1 MVGRIKFMQKCV
13 WLPVLLTVAIAQLQ
27 ACGKDQP
34 VAAPKGVPVTVLTI
48 VPKDTPVTLE
58 FIAQTQSSQGVNIQ
72 ARVSGFLEKRVY
84 TEGSKVKKGDVLFQM
99 DRKPFQAQVDA
110 AKAALQRYEA
120 SVGVARANLARTK
133 PLVEQNALSQRDLD
147 DAQGQFEEASAA
159 VAESKAQLYSA
170 QLNLSYTTIT
180 SPVDGVSSLS
190 AIADGSYL
198 DAANSQLTTVSVL
211 SPMWINFS
219 LSENILARIV
229 GEEKKGVLKAPKDKE
244 YSVHIVLVDGT
255 TFPQRG
261 RIDFT
266 DPSYN
271 VDTGTFL
278 IRAAVDNPAGV
289 LRPNQYVRTQLIGA
303 VRPDAILIPQSA
315 VQQSAN
321 GHFVWLV
328 DKSNKS
334 KLRSITVGE
343 WNGADWFINEGLASG
358 DRVVVDGA
366 IRLTP
371 DTLVS
376 ITAADAPQDKASP
389 SATSTK

>member
-1 MVGRIKFMQKCV
+1 M
-13 WLPVLLTVAIAQLQ
+13 
-27 ACGKDQP
+27 
-34 VAAPKGVPVTVLTI
+34 
-48 VPKDTPVTLE
+48 
-58 FIAQTQSSQGVNIQ
+58 
-72 ARVSGFLEKRVY
+72 
-84 TEGSKVKKGDVLFQM
+84 
-99 DRKPFQAQVDA
+99 
-110 AKAALQRYEA
+110 
-120 SVGVARANLARTK
+120 
-133 PLVEQNALSQRDLD
+133 
-147 DAQGQFEEASAA
+147 
-159 VAESKAQLYSA
+159 
-170 QLNLSYTTIT
+170 
-180 SPVDGVSSLS
+180 
-190 AIADGSYL
+190 
-198 DAANSQLTTVSVL
+198 
-211 SPMWINFS
+211 
-219 LSENILARIV
+219 
-229 GEEKKGVLKAPKDKE
+229 
-244 YSVHIVLVDGT
+244 HIVLVDGT

-343 WNGADWFINEGLASG
+343 WNGAEWFINEGLASG

>member
-1 MVGRIKFMQKCV
+1 MVTRIKFMPKCA
-13 WLPVLLTVAIAQLQ
+13 WLPLLISAAIIQLQ
-27 ACGKDQP
+27 GCTTDEK
-34 VAAPKGVPVTVLTI
+34 AATPKGIPVTVLKI

-58 FIAQTQSSQGVNIQ
+58 FVAQTQSSQGVNIQ

-84 TEGSKVKKGDVLFQM
+84 TEGSEVKKGEVLFQM
-99 DRKPFQAQVDA
+99 DKKPFQAQVDA
-110 AKAALQRYEA
+110 AEAALKRYEA
-120 SVGVARANLARTK
+120 SLGVARANLARTK
-133 PLVEQNALSQRDLD
+133 PLVAQNALSQRDLD

-159 VAESKAQLYSA
+159 VAGSKAQLYSA
-170 QLNLSYTTIT
+170 QLDLSYTTIT

-229 GEEKKGVLKAPKDKE
+229 GEEKKGVLKAPKNDE
-244 YSVHIVLVDGT
+244 YSVEIVLVDGT
-255 TFPQRG
+255 IFPQRG

-278 IRAAVDNPAGV
+278 IRAAVDNPSGV

-303 VRPDAILIPQSA
+303 VRPDAILIPQRA

-334 KLRSITVGE
+334 KLRLVTVGD
-343 WNGADWFINEGLASG
+343 WNGSDWFINEGLASG

-366 IRLTP
+366 IRLAP

-376 ITAADAPQDKASP
+376 ITADNAPQDKASP

>member
-1 MVGRIKFMQKCV
+1 MARQKRLLQKCV
-13 WLPVLLTVAIAQLQ
+13 WFPVLLTAAILQLQ

-48 VPKDTPVTLE
+48 VPKDIPVTLE
-58 FIAQTQSSQGVNIQ
+58 FVAQTQSSQGVNIQ
-72 ARVSGFLEKRVY
+72 ARVSGFLEKRIY
-84 TEGSKVKKGDVLFQM
+84 TEGAKVKVGDVLFQM
-99 DRKPFQAQVDA
+99 DKKPFQAQVDA
-110 AKAALQRYEA
+110 AEAALKRYEA
-120 SVGVARANLARTK
+120 SVEVARANLARTK

-159 VAESKAQLYSA
+159 AAESKAQLYSA
-170 QLNLSYTTIT
+170 QLDLSYTTIT
-180 SPVDGVSSLS
+180 SPVDGISSMS
-190 AIADGSYL
+190 AMADGSYL

-229 GEEKKGVLKAPKDKE
+229 GEEKKGLLKSPKDNE
-244 YSVHIVLVDGT
+244 FSVQIILVDGT
-255 TFPQRG
+255 IFPQRG
-261 RIDFT
+261 KIDFA

-278 IRAAVDNPAGV
+278 IRASVDNPDGV

-303 VRPDAILIPQSA
+303 IRTDAVLIPQRA

-321 GHFVWLV
+321 GHFVWIV

-334 KLRSITVGE
+334 KLRPITVGD
-343 WNGADWFINEGLASG
+343 WKGNDWFINEGLASG
-358 DRVVVDGA
+358 DRVVIDGA
-366 IRLTP
+366 IRLAP

-376 ITAADAPQDKASP
+376 ISVADASQNKDAS
-389 SATSTK
+389 SATSTQ

>member
-1 MVGRIKFMQKCV
+1 MARQKRLLQKCV
-13 WLPVLLTVAIAQLQ
+13 WFPVLLTAAILQLQ

-48 VPKDTPVTLE
+48 VPKDIPVTLE
-58 FIAQTQSSQGVNIQ
+58 FVAQTQSSQGVNIQ
-72 ARVSGFLEKRVY
+72 ARVSGFLEKRIY
-84 TEGSKVKKGDVLFQM
+84 TEGAKVKVGDVLFQM
-99 DRKPFQAQVDA
+99 DKKPFQAQVDA
-110 AKAALQRYEA
+110 AEAALKRYEA
-120 SVGVARANLARTK
+120 SVEVARANLARTK

-159 VAESKAQLYSA
+159 AAESKAQLYSA
-170 QLNLSYTTIT
+170 QLDLSYTTIT
-180 SPVDGVSSLS
+180 SPVDGISSMS
-190 AIADGSYL
+190 AMADGSYL
-198 DAANSQLTTVSVL
+198 DAANSQLTTVSAL

-229 GEEKKGVLKAPKDKE
+229 GEEKKGLLKSPKDNE
-244 YSVHIVLVDGT
+244 FSVQIILVDGT
-255 TFPQRG
+255 IFPQRG
-261 RIDFT
+261 KIDFA

-278 IRAAVDNPAGV
+278 IRASVDNPDGV

-303 VRPDAILIPQSA
+303 IRTDAVLIPQRA

-321 GHFVWLV
+321 GHFVWIV

-334 KLRSITVGE
+334 KLRPITVGD
-343 WNGADWFINEGLASG
+343 WKGNDWFINEGLASG
-358 DRVVVDGA
+358 DRVVIDGA
-366 IRLTP
+366 IRLAP

-376 ITAADAPQDKASP
+376 ISVADASQNKDAS
-389 SATSTK
+389 SATSTQ